1 MLVGNRLLAGFSA
14 VAQTRQLS
22 HTACSLS
29 FAYFNARIFTTTK
42 TRVRRGHLK
51 WHFPVASARCQAE
64 GRTNFIAPQAGSTAF
79 RIRCSDSNAIRWS
92 YELGLESRE
101 TIYIASIG
109 PDTAFAAKS
118 CASGKKSAH
127 PTPFAADIPYS
138 ELNTQRGSLANSC
151 GPRTGK
157 QRPLDLATHL

>member
-1 MLVGNRLLAGFSA
+1 MALGLCGLVKQLYRPVCSYFRARKNRLLAGFSA

-29 FAYFNARIFTTTK
+29 FAYFNARIFMTIK

-79 RIRCSDSNAIRWS
+79 RIRCSDSNAIIWS
-92 YELGLESRE
+92 YELVLESKE
-101 TIYIASIG
+101 TIYIYIASIS
-109 PDTAFAAKS
+109 PDIAFAAKN
-118 CASGKKSAH
+118 CASGRKRPISPHLLKI
-127 PTPFAADIPYS
+127 FA
-138 ELNTQRGSLANSC
+138 T
-151 GPRTGK
+151 
-157 QRPLDLATHL
+157 